1 MLKRLFGA
9 TEGASA
15 SSGSSGGAG
24 TSNAGRQSAIETL
37 ANLKETLAMLE
48 KRESLLWRKAQEE
61 LGKAKQYTAEKNKRA
76 ALQCL
81 KKKKMYETQ
90 ADQIANN
97 QLRVHDQVMLLEGS
111 QATAQTVQAL
121 RSGAHAMKEVQKMT
135 NIDNVEQVMDE
146 INEHTDNMR
155 AVNDALA
162 EPFGISA
169 DFDEAELDAE
179 LNELEALEL
188 DQALLQPV
196 APAMPA
202 MPHAMPSMAMP
213 SVPSGP
219 PVAAR
224 PTKTAE
230 ELELEA
236 LEAEMALA

>member
-37 ANLKETLAMLE
+37 ANLKETPAEMWGASTPMPSTVMPIT
-48 KRESLLWRKAQEE
+48 RASAVAGVRGWRACESGNAVQ
-61 LGKAKQYTAEKNKRA
+61 
-76 ALQCL
+76 
-81 KKKKMYETQ
+81 
-90 ADQIANN
+90 DQIA
-97 QLRVHDQVMLLEGS
+97 LALLSLPSES
-111 QATAQTVQAL
+111 KHAL
-121 RSGAHAMKEVQKMT
+121 
-135 NIDNVEQVMDE
+135 QVMDE

-188 DQALLQPV
+188 DQALLQV
-196 APAMPA
+196 RESCLFALPAL
-202 MPHAMPSMAMP
+202 P
-213 SVPSGP
+213 SVSASGRHSSV
-219 PVAAR
+219 VAMDQHQHQHLR
-224 PTKTAE
+224 VSVSAE
-230 ELELEA
+230 GA
-236 LEAEMALA
+236 TRVSHTRS

>member
-9 TEGASA
+9 TEGPLV
-15 SSGSSGGAG
+15 SSGGGASG
-24 TSNAGRQSAIETL
+24 GGGAQSIVNNL
-37 ANLKETLAMLE
+37 ANLKETLSMLE

-61 LGKAKQYTAEKNKRA
+61 LDKAKQFTVQKNKRA
-76 ALQCL
+76 ALMCL

-90 ADQIANN
+90 ADQVANN
-97 QLRVHDQVMLLEGS
+97 QLKVHDQVMLLEGS
-111 QATAQTVQAL
+111 QATVQTVQAL
-121 RSGAHAMKEVQKMT
+121 RSGAHAMKEVSRQT
-135 NIDNVEQVMDE
+135 NIENVEQVMDE

-162 EPFGISA
+162 EPIGMA
-169 DFDEAELDAE
+169 AEFDEEELDAE

-202 MPHAMPSMAMP
+202 MPAMP
-213 SVPSGP
+213 SVPLPSVPAGA
-219 PVAAR
+219 PVAPLAAR
-224 PTKTAE
+224 PGKTAE

-236 LEAEMALA
+236 LEAEMALS